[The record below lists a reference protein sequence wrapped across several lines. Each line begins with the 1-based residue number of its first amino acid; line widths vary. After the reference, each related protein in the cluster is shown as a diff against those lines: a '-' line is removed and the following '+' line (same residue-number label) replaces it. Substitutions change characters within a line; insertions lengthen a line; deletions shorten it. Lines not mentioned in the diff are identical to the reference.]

1 MRSPPAAMAGSPSLR
16 LWSLALLL
24 VLVQIPI
31 GTSAFVVVP
40 APAAGPSPPPPVT
53 DRQHARC
60 RSACGRGGVTRR
72 PLSASS
78 NSDGTNDIGEDEFS
92 SPQPSSGII
101 EEMADEEYST
111 YTHLVAIPLETNHD
125 LLLELESI
133 QRAVLYNCPLLINA
147 VITPELT
154 RMPML
159 YVNVDV
165 DAGKAQ
171 ADGGGEEESIESPS
185 SASSSASSA
194 SELLG
199 GRDIF
204 SVMRNEGGNG
214 DDGDAS
220 SSSSGVDQIRYHDP
234 VTAELHSIV
243 EDVIAELIYSK
254 TVRSREEGEGEGAE
268 AEEAEPVLM
277 AFRGLE
283 MDGDSNEVPRRN

>member
-1 MRSPPAAMAGSPSLR
+1 MRSPPAATAGPPSLR

-24 VLVQIPI
+24 VLLVQIPI

-53 DRQHARC
+53 DHQHARC
-60 RSACGRGGVTRR
+60 RSACGRGGDTRW
-72 PLSASS
+72 PLSVSS

-92 SPQPSSGII
+92 SPQPSSGMI
-101 EEMADEEYST
+101 EEMLSSTSQPLAT

-220 SSSSGVDQIRYHDP
+220 SSSSSSGVDQIRYHDP

-243 EDVIAELIYSK
+243 
-254 TVRSREEGEGEGAE
+254 
-268 AEEAEPVLM
+268 
-277 AFRGLE
+277 
-283 MDGDSNEVPRRN
+283 